1 MLYGLN
7 YLIFFMLLKYNQN
20 IGQRNFINAPH
31 YVHALVCDLIY
42 LPGKSGL
49 GAFPPAP
56 TPAPE
61 NDSVACQ
68 TAGD

>member
-1 MLYGLN
+1 M
-7 YLIFFMLLKYNQN
+7 
-20 IGQRNFINAPH
+20 
-31 YVHALVCDLIY
+31 HALVCDFIY

-61 NDSVACQ
+61 NNSVACQ